1 MEKKNDEVLLK
12 VEHLCQYF
20 KIGPGQELKAVDDV
34 SFEIKKGEVFGLVGE
49 SGCGKTTTGRSIIR
63 LYDITSGNVYFKGQR
78 ICAGTRSYKDAVK
91 AAAAE
96 YRKKSSEINA
106 LIKKDKK
113 SGVTEINPE
122 YAEELKKAEEA
133 YHAVIKAQ
141 TENIKSAVYD
151 HKNCNKLYA
160 EAQAQGVKAEYE
172 PLLAAESDE
181 GKKEALEKE
190 LQEKVRFAKKDRIM
204 NKMQMIFQDPIAS
217 LNPRM
222 TVREIIA
229 EGLIIRGVRDKK
241 YIVKDVF
248 SKIFTRMSLQRFF
261 LTF

>member
-1 MEKKNDEVLLK
+1 M
-12 VEHLCQYF
+12 
-20 KIGPGQELKAVDDV
+20 
-34 SFEIKKGEVFGLVGE
+34 FGLVGE

-78 ICAGTRSYKDAVK
+78 IGAGTRSYKDAVK
-91 AAAAE
+91 TAAGE
-96 YRKKSSEINA
+96 YRKKSREINA

-160 EAQAQGVKAEYE
+160 EAQAQSVKAEYE
-172 PLLAAESDE
+172 PLHRRGKRR
-181 GKKEALEKE
+181 GKKRSSGKGTARKSTLCQKRQDHEQNADDFSGSDRVLESPH
-190 LQEKVRFAKKDRIM
+190 DG
-204 NKMQMIFQDPIAS
+204 
-217 LNPRM
+217 
-222 TVREIIA
+222 
-229 EGLIIRGVRDKK
+229 EGDHCGGTDHSRRKG
-241 YIVKDVF
+241 
-248 SKIFTRMSLQRFF
+248 
-261 LTF
+261 